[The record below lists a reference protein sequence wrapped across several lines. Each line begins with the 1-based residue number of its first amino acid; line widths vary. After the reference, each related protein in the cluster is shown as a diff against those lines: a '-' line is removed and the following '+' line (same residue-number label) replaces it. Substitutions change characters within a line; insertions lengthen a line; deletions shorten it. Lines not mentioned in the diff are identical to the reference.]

1 MQLAR
6 VTGTVVASVKA
17 ENLEGVRLLIVQP
30 LTRDRAPNGQPVVA
44 ADALETAGPGQLV
57 YIVAAREAA
66 EAMPNRFVPVDHAI
80 VGIVDA
86 VEGIAGGPV
95 AAPMPGAPSSQAGPT
110 GRAESTRPAPR
121 RSRTKA

>member
-6 VTGTVVASVKA
+6 VTGTVVATVKA

-30 LTRDRAPNGQPVVA
+30 LTRDLAPNGQPVVA

-57 YIVAAREAA
+57 YVVAAREAA
-66 EAMPNRFVPVDHAI
+66 EAMSNRFVPVDHAI

-95 AAPMPGAPSSQAGPT
+95 AGRTPEAPSSAASAAG
-110 GRAESTRPAPR
+110 SMKPAPR
-121 RSRTKA
+121 RRKRA

>member
-6 VTGTVVASVKA
+6 VTGTVVATIKA
-17 ENLEGVRLLIVQP
+17 DNMEGIRLLIVQP
-30 LTRDRAPNGQPVVA
+30 LARDLTPVGGAVIA

-86 VEGIAGGPV
+86 VEETYGPESGR
-95 AAPMPGAPSSQAGPT
+95 GAQP
-110 GRAESTRPAPR
+110 
-121 RSRTKA
+121 

>member
-6 VTGTVVASVKA
+6 VTGTVVATIKA
-17 ENLEGVRLLIVQP
+17 PNMEGVRLLIVQP
-30 LTRDRAPNGQPVVA
+30 LTRKLEPVGQPVVA

-57 YIVAAREAA
+57 YIVGAREAA

-86 VEGIAGGPV
+86 VEV
-95 AAPMPGAPSSQAGPT
+95 L
-110 GRAESTRPAPR
+110 GR
-121 RSRTKA
+121 